1 MKMKVEKEPNFE
13 RERAVANIETGFHN
27 EMLNIYKEAKE
38 QCHYNATYFLRM
50 VNEMG
55 GLEAAKRLL
64 STDAPQYG
72 FTKLWECGRLDLS
85 VEFLVLK
92 PQFKSLFGEEELK
105 TAMKRLE
112 AYGYTIPNS

>member
-1 MKMKVEKEPNFE
+1 M
-13 RERAVANIETGFHN
+13 ANIETSFHN
-27 EMLNIYKEAKE
+27 AMLDIYKEAKE

-50 VNEMG
+50 VNEIG
-55 GLEAAKRLL
+55 GLEAGKRLL

-92 PQFKSLFGEEELK
+92 PEFKSLFRKEELE
-105 TAMKRLE
+105 TAKRRLE
-112 AYGYTIPNS
+112 AYGYTVPDS